1 MDHKLYLTDPG
12 IFKNKNFYYTG
23 GKPVTDLVVLK
34 RLNKLK
40 PPPAWENVWYA
51 SNKDCHIQV
60 YGTDTSG
67 KKQYIL
73 SENYINESR
82 SEKYKNMK
90 NFTRKINSF
99 KKRIKLKN
107 EIINRE
113 NLICLLFNLLIDT
126 HIRVGNEI
134 YAETNKTYGLT
145 TLRQKHLKFEDNAF
159 KFVFTGK
166 SKIKHTILVPSEYN
180 NFMKKLQLSHKN
192 KLLFWYHDIDTK
204 YISSDDLN
212 NFLKDNMGKDYTCK
226 DFRTYSA
233 NILFIKYF
241 LNNSKGNNSNGN
253 VKKIILK
260 SIDETAYQL
269 GHTRSISRKSYISN
283 NLIDYCL
290 DSFESAA
297 SCSAKALLC
306 KVWTI

>member
-1 MDHKLYLTDPG
+1 MDHKLYLKDPG
-12 IFKNKNFYYTG
+12 IFKNKNFYYTS
-23 GKPVTDLVVLK
+23 GKLVTDSVTLK

-40 PPPAWENVWYA
+40 PPPAWTSVWYA

-90 NFTRKINSF
+90 NFTRNLESF
-99 KKRIKLKN
+99 KRKIKLKN

-113 NLICLLFNLLIDT
+113 NLIYLLFNLLIDT

-145 TLRQKHLKFEDNAF
+145 TLRQKHLKFENGSF
-159 KFVFTGK
+159 NFTFIGK
-166 SKIKHTILVPSEYN
+166 SKIKHTILVPPEYN
-180 NFMKKLQLSHKN
+180 NFMQKLQLSHKN
-192 KLLFWYHDIDTK
+192 KLLFWYRDPEMK
-204 YISSDDLN
+204 YITSDDLN

-233 NILFIKYF
+233 NVLFIKYF
-241 LNNSKGNNSNGN
+241 LKNSKGKFN

-297 SCSAKALLC
+297 SCSAKELLC
-306 KVWTI
+306 KVWSV